1 MVIRRIYIVWVHP
14 LFCDTVR
21 LLLTHPSIE
30 IVGLSDDYE
39 IATKDVAEH
48 KPDTVIIEDTE
59 ESAVTRIK
67 TSDIMNR
74 FPETARIIRLSLKD
88 NELWVYR
95 HERQSITNIEDFLRI
110 IRNS

>member
-21 LLLTHPSIE
+21 LLLTHPLIE
-30 IVGLSDDYE
+30 IVGLSNDYE
-39 IATKDVAEH
+39 TAEKEVSEH

-67 TSDIMNR
+67 SSEIMDL
-74 FPETARIIRLSLKD
+74 FPAAERIIRLSLKD

-95 HERQSITNIEDFLRI
+95 HERQSITNIDEFLRI
-110 IRNS
+110 IRDS

>member
-21 LLLTHPSIE
+21 LLLTHSSIE
-30 IVGLSDDYE
+30 IVGLSNDYDNATQE
-39 IATKDVAEH
+39 ISQH

-67 TSDIMNR
+67 TSEIVNM
-74 FPETARIIRLSLKD
+74 FPEVARIIRLSLKD

-110 IRNS
+110 IRDS